1 MNHIHFICREGLN
14 LRATRF
20 PEFESG
26 YWDIAE
32 EDAAKLVGGM
42 VYFHEAKNSP
52 SYFGGRVSSF
62 HVEHTDEAH
71 AKRIVFNL
79 TSEKQGK
86 GAAWEG
92 SDYSMAWNSGVI
104 E

>member
-1 MNHIHFICREGLN
+1 M
-14 LRATRF
+14 
-20 PEFESG
+20 
-26 YWDIAE
+26 
-32 EDAAKLVGGM
+32 
-42 VYFHEAKNSP
+42 
-52 SYFGGRVSSF
+52 SSF
-62 HVEHTDEAH
+62 RVEHTDEAH